1 MRIATNANPTTLGV
15 SLISLWETG
24 RRGDG
29 TVRPVATFF
38 ISGTAQRRDAFAGDL
53 AGLFE
58 NRFNRLGV
66 DRLGQRRQLCPK
78 FGDLEHFIEDEAHI
92 AQRRFVVSH
101 GKPRKI

>member
-1 MRIATNANPTTLGV
+1 M
-15 SLISLWETG
+15 
-24 RRGDG
+24 
-29 TVRPVATFF
+29 ATFF
-38 ISGTAQRRDAFAGDL
+38 VSGTAQRRDAFAGDL

-58 NRFNRLGV
+58 NGFNGFGV
-66 DRLGQRRQLCPK
+66 DGLGQCRQFGPE